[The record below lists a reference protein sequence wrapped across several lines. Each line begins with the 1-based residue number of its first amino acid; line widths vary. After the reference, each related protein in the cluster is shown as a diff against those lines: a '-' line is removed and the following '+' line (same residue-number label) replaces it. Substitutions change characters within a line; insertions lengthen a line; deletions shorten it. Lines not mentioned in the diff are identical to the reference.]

1 MDNPFA
7 RYTFADLVG
16 RRTLK
21 WQAYPSGVIPM
32 WVAEMDTDLAEPVR
46 EAVIDAVRRGEVGYP
61 SGRAYPEALAGFAA
75 ELWDW
80 PIDPDTLR
88 HTTDVITGMAH
99 VAELVT
105 PADGVL
111 VITTPIYPPFLS
123 LPVLTKRAVQYVSQ
137 TEAGRLDLEAL
148 AATFAAIRAEGLQP
162 TLLLCNPYNPTG
174 VAHTRAE
181 LTALA
186 TLAGEYGARVVS
198 DEIHAPI
205 VHPGAVFTPY
215 LSVPGAERAYAVHSA
230 SKAFNLPGLK
240 AALIV
245 PGAEAIAEL
254 TEGLPPVVDMS
265 ASSMGILAHAV
276 ALSEG
281 RSWLTEHLNGLAA
294 NRALLADLLAEQL
307 PAVRWRE
314 PEATYLAWLD
324 CRALDLGDDPAA
336 VFLQRSQV
344 GLSSGLAFGPDG
356 EGHVRLNFA
365 TSPSTL
371 TEVVTRMRSVASG
384 REVERGLR
392 LDRRGSKTR
401 SSSCE

>member
-21 WQAYPSGVIPM
+21 WQAYPPEVIPM

-46 EAVIDAVRRGEVGYP
+46 DAVIDAARRGEVGYP
-61 SGRAYPEALAGFAA
+61 AGRAYPEALAGFAA
-75 ELWDW
+75 DLWNW
-80 PIDPDTLR
+80 SIDPDTLR

-99 VAELVT
+99 IAELVT

-111 VITTPIYPPFLS
+111 VITTPIYPPFLA
-123 LPVLTKRAVQYVSQ
+123 LPGLAGRAFRYVAT

-148 AATFAAIRAEGLQP
+148 AVTFAAIRSEGRQP

-186 TLAGEYGARVVS
+186 ALAEEYGARVVS
-198 DEIHAPI
+198 DEIHAPL
-205 VHPGAVFTPY
+205 VYPGAVFTPY
-215 LSVPGAERAYAVHSA
+215 LSVPGTERAYAIHSA
-230 SKAFNLPGLK
+230 SKSFNLPGLK

-245 PGAEAIAEL
+245 PGAEAITEL
-254 TEGLPPVVDMS
+254 TDGVPTIVDMS

-276 ALSEG
+276 ALAEG
-281 RSWLTEHLNGLAA
+281 RTWLAEHLSGLTA
-294 NRALLADLLAEQL
+294 NRALLAELLAEQL

-324 CRALDLGDDPAA
+324 CRALGLGDDPAEA
-336 VFLQRSQV
+336 FLERGRV
-344 GLSSGLAFGPDG
+344 ALNSGPHFGPGGD
-356 EGHVRLNFA
+356 GHVRLNFA
-365 TSPSTL
+365 TAPSTL
-371 TEVVTRMRSVASG
+371 IEVVTRMRSVVG
-384 REVERGLR
+384 E
-392 LDRRGSKTR
+392 
-401 SSSCE
+401 